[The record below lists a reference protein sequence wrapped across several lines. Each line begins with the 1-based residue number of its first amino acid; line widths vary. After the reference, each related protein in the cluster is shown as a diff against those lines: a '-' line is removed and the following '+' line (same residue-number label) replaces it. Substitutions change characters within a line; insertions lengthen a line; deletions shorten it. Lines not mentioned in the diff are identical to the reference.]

1 LTIEGHRVHLKKI
14 EEGEMKKGMSAMLLL
29 VFVLGAAPVMF
40 GEDMRIYNDGEI
52 DYVPLQAS
60 FVLSA
65 EDDESTVKEIRYSI
79 NGSGI
84 EVYQEPIT
92 LTEEG
97 RQLIVYWAIDMTDNV
112 SSEKLYSV
120 IVDATPPDGFVSVHG
135 PAFTVGD
142 ALYITGQSRIV
153 LWAEDELAGVDA
165 IYVSLDDSSFM
176 EYREPVSITKE
187 GYHEASAYAV
197 DNVGN
202 ATDVFSVAG
211 YVDSTPP
218 SVTVTARDAFVEV
231 EGRNYTNK
239 DNTYTVTAEDEYAGL
254 QEILV
259 SLDGSDYAVY
269 SAPFRVQIR
278 GEHTISAKAVD
289 RLGNES
295 SPVDLRFY
303 VDVTPPSTSM
313 GVSLEE

>member
-1 LTIEGHRVHLKKI
+1 
-14 EEGEMKKGMSAMLLL
+14 MKKGTIAILLL
-29 VFVLGAAPVMF
+29 IFVLGAVPVLF

-65 EDDESTVKEIRYSI
+65 EDDESTLKEIRYSI

-84 EVYQEPIT
+84 EVYREPIT

-97 RQLIVYWAIDMTDNV
+97 RQLIVYWAIDKTDNV

-120 IVDATPPDGFVSVHG
+120 IVDATPPDGFVSVLG
-135 PAFTVGD
+135 PAFTEGD
-142 ALYITGQSRIV
+142 ALYITSQSEIV
-153 LWAEDELAGVDA
+153 VWAEDELAGVDA
-165 IYVSLDDSSFM
+165 VYVSLDDSSFM
-176 EYREPVSITKE
+176 RYTGPVAITEE

-202 ATDVFSVAG
+202 ATEVFSVSG

-218 SVTVTARDAFVEV
+218 AVTVTARKAFVEV
-231 EGRNYTNK
+231 GGKNYTNR
-239 DNTYTVTAEDEYAGL
+239 DNAYSVTAEDELVGVR
-254 QEILV
+254 EILV

-278 GEHTISAKAVD
+278 GEHTISAIAVD
-289 RLGNES
+289 LLGNES